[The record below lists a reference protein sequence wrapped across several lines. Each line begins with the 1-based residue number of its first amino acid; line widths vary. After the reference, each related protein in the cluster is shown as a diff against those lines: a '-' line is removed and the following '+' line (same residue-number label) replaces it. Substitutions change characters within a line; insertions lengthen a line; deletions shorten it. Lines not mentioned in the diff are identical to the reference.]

1 MVQCTVLFCDGFTHL
16 RQVCSTP
23 TACVPAGHVQSLSK
37 TGPAWSGARES
48 TPVSTGIS
56 TLRRER
62 TMLEW
67 LRAFRQPKVAVMLA
81 LGFASGLPFL
91 LTANTFGYWLRD
103 DGTTLTAIGF
113 ISWVGF
119 AYAFKV
125 YWSPLVDRVDVPLLG
140 RLGRRRGW
148 MLLCQLLVTLGLVG
162 MAVVGTGNGLVVIG
176 GFALLTAFASATQ
189 DIAID
194 AWRIESATDVDE
206 VGLMTSA
213 AQVGYRVAML
223 VTDALI
229 IAIAARVGWS
239 LSYGGMA
246 VLMAAC
252 MVATLCAT
260 EPARADQV
268 LHTKPPLWNLRGL
281 GDAVVGPFVDFFAKH
296 KLAGLVMLLMVA
308 LYRLPDFVMGPMYN
322 PYYHDLGLSKDLVA
336 WVRGSYGLIATFGGI
351 AAAGLSAVRLGM
363 LPTLVVGL
371 VLEGLGTAA
380 FALLSL
386 HSGSA
391 VFAAVMT
398 VDAFAQAFAGVAL
411 VTYMSS
417 LTSLG
422 YTATQY
428 AMLSSTYALL
438 GKFLKGFS
446 GAAVEMLTPSYGL
459 LGAYATAFVVTG
471 LSALP
476 PLLLLLVLW
485 RMQRAPR

>member
-1 MVQCTVLFCDGFTHL
+1 MELL
-16 RQVCSTP
+16 RE
-23 TACVPAGHVQSLSK
+23 L
-37 TGPAWSGARES
+37 
-48 TPVSTGIS
+48 
-56 TLRRER
+56 
-62 TMLEW
+62 
-67 LRAFRQPKVAVMLA
+67 RQPKVAVMLA

-103 DGTTLTAIGF
+103 DGTSLVAIGF

-125 YWSPLVDRVDVPLLG
+125 YWSPLVDRIDVPLLG

-148 MLLCQLLVTLGLVG
+148 MLLCQVLVTIGLLG
-162 MAVVGTGNGLVVIG
+162 MAAVGTAGGLAAIG

-194 AWRIESATDVDE
+194 AWRIESACDADE

-213 AQVGYRVAML
+213 AQVGYRIAL
-223 VTDALI
+223 IVTDALI
-229 IAIAARVGWS
+229 IAAAARVGWS

-246 VLMAAC
+246 LLMALC
-252 MVATLCAT
+252 TLATLFASEPVRT
-260 EPARADQV
+260 EVALR
-268 LHTKPPLWNLRGL
+268 TTPPLWTVRGL
-281 GDAVVGPFVDFFAKH
+281 LDAIVGPFVDFFAKH
-296 KLAGLVMLLMVA
+296 KVAGLVMLLLVA

-322 PYYHDLGLSKDLVA
+322 PYYHDLGITKDTVA
-336 WVRGSYGLIATFGGI
+336 WVRGSFGLVATFAGI
-351 AAAGLSAVRLGM
+351 AAAGISAVRLGM
-363 LPTLVVGL
+363 LPTLIAGL
-371 VLEGLGTAA
+371 VLEGFGTAA
-380 FALLSL
+380 FALLSVNPDATL
-386 HSGSA
+386 
-391 VFAAVMT
+391 FAAVMT
-398 VDAFAQAFAGVAL
+398 MDAFAQSFAGVAL

-446 GAAVEMLTPSYGL
+446 GVAVEALTPSSGL
-459 LGAYATAFVVTG
+459 LGAYATAFIATG
-471 LSALP
+471 LTAVP

-485 RMQRAPR
+485 RMQSRSLPR